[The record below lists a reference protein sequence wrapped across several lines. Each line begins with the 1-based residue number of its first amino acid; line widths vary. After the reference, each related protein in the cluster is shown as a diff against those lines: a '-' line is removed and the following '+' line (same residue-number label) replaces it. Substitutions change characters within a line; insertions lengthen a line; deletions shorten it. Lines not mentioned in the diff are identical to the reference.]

1 MSDKSQV
8 PCGCQE
14 GGKYQRSAVFIDR
27 RFQTRY
33 LLLIAGTALLIMV
46 VLGVMYA
53 GVLADQRELLGINAI
68 AGDTVVSGDDAALD
82 AALSSSFRSEDDLRL
97 AALFVSAAILVGLL
111 SWVAV
116 RMTFRVVGPIRA
128 ASNMLRGIRCG
139 DDSSIRHFRKGDEF
153 MFLSRDIIDLRDSI
167 REREALM
174 KRMLDQARLEIE
186 RAGGDPA
193 IAAEI
198 GRFLSSDEGRFA
210 DKNRED

>member
-1 MSDKSQV
+1 MSDTSKV
-8 PCGCQE
+8 PCDCQE
-14 GGKYQRSAVFIDR
+14 VAKYQRSAVFIDR

-33 LLLIAGTALLIMV
+33 LLLIAGTALLIMA

-68 AGDTVVSGDDAALD
+68 AGDAGVSNEDAALD

-116 RMTFRVVGPIRA
+116 RMTFRVVGPVRA
-128 ASNMLRGIRCG
+128 ASNMLRAIRCG
-139 DDSSIRHFRKGDEF
+139 DDSCIRHFRKGDEF

-167 REREALM
+167 REREAMM
-174 KRMLDQARLEIE
+174 KRMLDLARVEIE
-186 RAGGDPA
+186 RSGGDPKV
-193 IAAEI
+193 AAEI
-198 GRFLSSDEGRFA
+198 GRFLSSDEQRFA
-210 DKNRED
+210 ENNQEG